1 MDYEIR
7 PLRAEEA
14 DLLSDFLY
22 EAIFVPEGAA
32 APPRSIVEQPEL
44 QVYIA
49 GFGTLKDDAAL
60 AAEVGGKAVGVIWAR
75 IMDDYGHVD
84 DGTPSLAMALYPE
97 YRGLGMGTALMREML
112 TALMREMLTALAE
125 KGYRQVSLSVQK
137 ENYAVG
143 MYRKAGFEVIRDN
156 GDEYIMLRRL

>member
-112 TALMREMLTALAE
+112 TALAE

>member
-14 DLLSDFLY
+14 DLLSDFLD

-44 QVYIA
+44 QVYIV

-112 TALMREMLTALAE
+112 TALAE

>member
-44 QVYIA
+44 QVYIV

-112 TALMREMLTALAE
+112 TALAE
-125 KGYRQVSLSVQK
+125 KGYP
-137 ENYAVG
+137 
-143 MYRKAGFEVIRDN
+143 AGVALCAE
-156 GDEYIMLRRL
+156 GKLRRGHVPQGGFRGYPR

>member
-44 QVYIA
+44 QVYIV

-84 DGTPSLAMALYPE
+84 DGTPSLAMALCPE
-97 YRGLGMGTALMREML
+97 YRGLGMG

>member
-75 IMDDYGHVD
+75 IMDDYGYVD

-97 YRGLGMGTALMREML
+97 YRGLGMG

>member
-84 DGTPSLAMALYPE
+84 DGTPSFAMALYPE
-97 YRGLGMGTALMREML
+97 CRGLGMG

>member
-49 GFGTLKDDAAL
+49 GFGILKDDAAL
-60 AAEVGGKAVGVIWAR
+60 AVEVGGKAVGVIWAR

-97 YRGLGMGTALMREML
+97 YRGRGMG

-125 KGYRQVSLSVQK
+125 KGYGQVSLSVQK
-137 ENYAVG
+137 GNYAVG
-143 MYRKAGFEVIRDN
+143 MCRKAGFEVIRDN

>member
-44 QVYIA
+44 QVYIV

-97 YRGLGMGTALMREML
+97 CRGLGMG

>member
-84 DGTPSLAMALYPE
+84 DDTPSLAMALYPE
-97 YRGLGMGTALMREML
+97 YRGLGMG

-156 GDEYIMLRRL
+156 GDEYILLRRL

>member
-1 MDYEIR
+1 M
-7 PLRAEEA
+7 
-14 DLLSDFLY
+14 
-22 EAIFVPEGAA
+22 PEGAA

-75 IMDDYGHVD
+75 VMDDYGHVD
-84 DGTPSLAMALYPE
+84 DGTPSLAMALYPG
-97 YRGLGMGTALMREML
+97 YRGLGMGTALMHKML
-112 TALMREMLTALAE
+112 AALAE
-125 KGYRQVSLSVQK
+125 KGYGQVSLSVQK
-137 ENYAVG
+137 GNYAVG